1 MRALILHASD
11 PGFLTLP
18 CDVRPLT
25 VPIGLFSVETGF
37 AQLSFWLTGST
48 ALFST
53 MRKVLFQRLFSVLCS
68 GPQNAEV
75 AQRPDRSRG
84 RSPAKRNTRNEK
96 AHEAETRRDIAVVDE
111 NPYTNLRSWEEW

>member
-48 ALFST
+48 
-53 MRKVLFQRLFSVLCS
+53 RIVLNNAKSAVPTPLLCS
-68 GPQNAEV
+68 LQRTAERRSSPTTGPL
-75 AQRPDRSRG
+75 PW
-84 RSPAKRNTRNEK
+84 EK
-96 AHEAETRRDIAVVDE
+96 SSQKE
-111 NPYTNLRSWEEW
+111 Y